1 MTDRIYAELADVL
14 LGLESELRR
23 MGLWRE
29 DQPHEDALASV
40 TPFCADTLEFH
51 EWLQF
56 IFIERMK
63 VIVEYRAPMP
73 PMRSGIE
80 PAAEMAYQGR
90 LGQVAGLLASLRQVD
105 EAINNAR
112 DALSG
117 GQGFSQNY

>member
-1 MTDRIYAELADVL
+1 MADVL
-14 LGLESELRR
+14 LGLEMELRNL
-23 MGLWRE
+23 GLWRA
-29 DQPHEDALASV
+29 DPPHQDALASV

-63 VIVEYRAPMP
+63 VIVEFRAPMP

-80 PAAEMAYQGR
+80 PAAEMAYQGQ
-90 LGQVAGLLASLRQVD
+90 LGKVTGLLASLRKVD

-112 DALSG
+112 DALAG
-117 GQGFSQNY
+117 GQGFSRN

>member
-1 MTDRIYAELADVL
+1 MTDRVYVELADVL
-14 LGLESELRR
+14 LGLEMELRNL
-23 MGLWRE
+23 GLWRK
-29 DQPHEDALASV
+29 DQPHEEALASV

-63 VIVEYRAPMP
+63 VIVEFRAPMP

-80 PAAEMAYQGR
+80 PAAEMAYQGQ
-90 LGQVAGLLASLRQVD
+90 LGKVAGLLASLRKVD

-112 DALSG
+112 DALAG
-117 GQGFSQNY
+117 GQGFSRN